1 MFTCYMFDEINQ
13 NFENALG
20 LKPAKDEIAQLIDR
34 DFELNKRI
42 QQMTEERRIIAERY
56 AALKR
61 QQFKGIS
68 A

>member
-1 MFTCYMFDEINQ
+1 MFDEINQ